1 MYTQSLF
8 SCVIF
13 AFSTVIAWELFLIF
27 TAR

>member
-1 MYTQSLF
+1 MYTHSLF

-13 AFSTVIAWELFLIF
+13 AFSTVIVWELFLLF